1 MATTLEISEPILVSP
16 SPSSWELPRLA
27 PHPGQ
32 GHSLNFRGAAPR
44 VSKRGEATLASGFSP
59 GKTNIPCTHFPCM
72 TSPGEQL
79 ALLAQVIRADLGALK
94 VGLAAQVQ
102 RETEKQTDRDKDGER
117 ERGRERQRQR
127 ERWTE
132 KERGRQRQRGRD
144 RRRGEGEERL
154 ADSPHSRCT
163 I

>member
-16 SPSSWELPRLA
+16 SPSSWELPSLA

-32 GHSLNFRGAAPR
+32 GHSLTFTRAAPR
-44 VSKRGEATLASGFSP
+44 VSKRGEATLASSFSP

-117 ERGRERQRQR
+117 ERGMERQRQR
-127 ERWTE
+127 D
-132 KERGRQRQRGRD
+132 KQRQRGRD
-144 RRRGEGEERL
+144 TDRER
-154 ADSPHSRCT
+154 DGQRK
-163 I
+163 